1 MRKSKDCSEDEYK
14 DTTELEG
21 GEETMDDMT
30 EDELIAEDKN
40 ELVSKDEDGLM
51 TEDEDELMAEDEG
64 EDKDEFVAEDEGEL
78 LAEDED
84 ELLVEDEHVA
94 DEPVAEDEE
103 EPRAE
108 NDDRTRPEVPIWCS
122 KRGTRSIKSQSRN
135 KGGAS
140 KSSVWDHFDTKMVK
154 YFGCPVCRKCNT
166 LFLAGSGTS
175 TLRRHLSSH
184 KIPVSKQRQRTLHD
198 YRIDSHSEK
207 EQDERDKLVA
217 NWVVCDIQP
226 FSVVDCEEW

>member
-1 MRKSKDCSEDEYK
+1 MRKSKDCYEYK
-14 DTTELEG
+14 DTIELE
-21 GEETMDDMT
+21 
-30 EDELIAEDKN
+30 
-40 ELVSKDEDGLM
+40 
-51 TEDEDELMAEDEG
+51 AEDEG

-94 DEPVAEDEE
+94 DEPIDEDEE

-108 NDDRTRPEVPIWCS
+108 DDDGTRPEVPIRC
-122 KRGTRSIKSQSRN
+122 R
-135 KGGAS
+135 GAS

-154 YFGCPVCRKCNT
+154 YPGRPVCQKCNT

-175 TLRRHLSSH
+175 ILRRHLSSH
-184 KIPVSKQRQRTLHD
+184 KIPAPKQRQRTMHD
-198 YRIDSHSEK
+198 YRIDPHPEK

-226 FSVVDCEEW
+226 FSVVDCEE